1 MLSSVA
7 NRAVEESFVQLHP
20 KDNFYQSVSFF
31 PMPFAL
37 ITTVNERGT
46 TSIGPHSLAFPFEVT
61 EQPSMMLVSRASS
74 NTATNLRRTGKCAL
88 NFIEF
93 DKKWLESVVGL
104 GYPGQTP
111 EEKMKDIP
119 FTLTATPT
127 QGFRDDPD
135 YPLIIKQAF
144 QVYECVA
151 DGTFEYKPH
160 RVADAPLV
168 ESFFA
173 LRIKD
178 VLLKESCKRRLDS
191 GHEFPDM
198 PISYGFRGG
207 NEFWFTR
214 HGEPFRI
221 PVPLLKKT
229 RKIAFS
235 QTMRSDGPKESKRV
249 WCLAQHIAC
258 RVSRSHRS
266 PFITTRY
273 TDVGPGTRIETL
285 YRRVISRKSRKCRI
299 DAKSV
304 RVIRRDSLKPR
315 TTASDQRRH
324 STAPLNE

>member
-1 MLSSVA
+1 LYEYTRQAIGSTLAEPTKPDGSIRTECKVLNSVA
-7 NRAVEESFVQLHP
+7 NRMVEESFVQLHP

-93 DKKWLESVVGL
+93 DKKWLESVVSL

-135 YPLIIKQAF
+135 YPLIIKEAF
-144 QVYECVA
+144 QVYECVT
-151 DGTFEYKPH
+151 DGKFEYKPH

-214 HGEPFRI
+214 HGKPFRI
-221 PVPLLKKT
+221 PVPRDKGPPHQQVYYMANKQDPQVRFTEGACKELTGVPKPFLSAALKG
-229 RKIAFS
+229 II
-235 QTMRSDGPKESKRV
+235 KE
-249 WCLAQHIAC
+249 
-258 RVSRSHRS
+258 
-266 PFITTRY
+266 
-273 TDVGPGTRIETL
+273 
-285 YRRVISRKSRKCRI
+285 
-299 DAKSV
+299 AK
-304 RVIRRDSLKPR
+304 
-315 TTASDQRRH
+315 DQRVTMVDESFLELVKANRY
-324 STAPLNE
+324 A